1 MSSPSNLF
9 LVVAMWIATVVAFG
23 FDSREARV
31 YILGL
36 TDFIGVYFLLAAAN
50 QLTPAIRGS
59 LRGLALG
66 LVFLGIGEILPL
78 FAVNQAVET
87 DTFFSLAGVILL
99 IISGIQTPFL
109 LERNGFFKA
118 GSSLGILLSSI
129 FFTIII
135 SGVMSALLTPSLVR
149 IIYQSVAIFLT
160 ILFLR
165 LTFSSKSRD
174 FNWQVMQSIT
184 RGITVVSLSQLMVT
198 TVSPFNDELASHLR
212 HNFWLLGIS
221 FLAFYPRQIEVLT
234 TRDKLPAFIR
244 WVRDSSIFNSIFL
257 MLCLSIPPFLL
268 ATYINLSAKVE
279 MAMTAK
285 EASPL
290 LTSLLASMSLVVP
303 LLIISVFVITNSIG
317 FRARKMAEMAQELAR
332 GNLEQNFVDDA
343 RDEIGQV
350 SIALQKMTLYQRN
363 MADIAEKIADGDISN
378 QIKPES
384 GDDQFGN
391 AFANMNKR
399 LAELIENLQASAT
412 QVSSAAQEILSA
424 TRQQASSA
432 TGQNASVA
440 QTTSTVRQVHAS
452 ADQIAENATQVNSS
466 AKAASQVASV
476 GVQAARIATVS
487 MNDIRERVGQIAQN
501 ILELSEQTQAIGEI
515 IQTVSKLADQT
526 NMLALNAAIEAARA
540 GENGKGFAVVAQ
552 EIRILAE
559 QSKAATTQISSILGE
574 IQSSTNTAVMT
585 TEQGL
590 KSAETGTYSIES
602 VSSTIHDLENAI
614 QEAATNAQLIFVSVQ
629 QHAIGME
636 QIGSAMQN
644 IQQSATQNLASTNDT
659 RNASQHLVDVA
670 DRLKGLANQYKT

>member
-9 LVVAMWIATVVAFG
+9 LVVAIWLATIVAFG

-31 YILGL
+31 YILGI
-36 TDFIGVYFLLAAAN
+36 TDFIGVYFLLSAAN

-66 LVFLGIGEILPL
+66 LVFLGIGEVIPL
-78 FAVNQAVET
+78 LTVSQAIDT
-87 DTFFSLAGVILL
+87 DTFFSLLGVFFL
-99 IISGIQTPFL
+99 IFSGIQTPFL
-109 LERNGFFKA
+109 LERHGFFKA
-118 GSSLGILLSSI
+118 GLGFNILFSSVFI
-129 FFTIII
+129 TVAV
-135 SGVMSALLTPSLVR
+135 SGLMTALLQPSLVR
-149 IIYQSVAIFLT
+149 IVYQSVAIFLT
-160 ILFLR
+160 VLFLR

-184 RGITVVSLSQLMVT
+184 RGIAVVSLAQLMVT
-198 TVSPFNDELASHLR
+198 TVAAFNNELAGHFR
-212 HNFWLLGIS
+212 HNFWMLGIS
-221 FLAFYPRQIEVLT
+221 FLAFYPRQTEILT
-234 TRDKLPAFIR
+234 SRDKLPAFIR
-244 WVRDSSIFNSIFL
+244 WIRDSSIFNSIFL
-257 MLCLSIPPFLL
+257 MLCLSIPPFLV
-268 ATYINLSAKVE
+268 AVYINLSQKIEAALVV
-279 MAMTAK
+279 K
-285 EASPL
+285 EASGL
-290 LTSLLASMSLVVP
+290 LTSIITSMSLIVP
-303 LLIISVFVITNSIG
+303 LLVISIFVITNSIG

-350 SIALQKMTLYQRN
+350 SIALQKMTLYQRK
-363 MADIAEKIADGDISN
+363 MAETAEKIASGDIGHRIS
-378 QIKPES
+378 PES
-384 GDDQFGN
+384 ADDQFGN
-391 AFANMNKR
+391 AFASMTTR
-399 LAELIENLQASAT
+399 LAELIENLQGSAA
-412 QVSSAAQEILSA
+412 QVSSAAQEILAA
-424 TRQQASSA
+424 TGQQASSA

-452 ADQIAENATQVNSS
+452 ADQIAENASSVNSS

-559 QSKAATTQISSILGE
+559 QSKTATTQISSILGE

-590 KSAETGTYSIES
+590 KSAETGTHSIES
-602 VSSTIHDLENAI
+602 VSSTIHDLEYAI
-614 QEAATNAQLIFVSVQ
+614 QEAATNAQLIFASVQ

-636 QIGSAMQN
+636 QIGSAMQQ

-659 RNASQHLVDVA
+659 RNASQHLADVA
-670 DRLKGLANQYKT
+670 ERLKGLANQYKT